1 RSRPADGTYRERRL
15 QVGILT
21 NSATPAPSPQPQ
33 IPIPVHL
40 AVVDLV
46 PWDYTIE
53 TAYSKPLGGSQS
65 ALCYLAEELARRGH
79 DVQLINNTARPGAH
93 RGVVHL
99 PLAKAHG
106 DVWKSF
112 DAVVLLNGI
121 KPAQSIRPL
130 LRPDARLIAWIQ
142 HADDQPAVQPLAR
155 EAVRNQFDGFA
166 LLSDWQSGRFVE
178 KYQLD
183 PVKTRILRNAIGPAF
198 RGLFSAS
205 DDIVAAKK
213 QPPVL
218 AYTSTPY
225 RGLDLLV
232 HAFPAIRAKV
242 KGTTL
247 RVYSSMQVYQAT
259 AARDAADYGHLYD
272 LCRDTP
278 GVEYFGSVAQ
288 TELAARMREITMLAY
303 PNHFAETSCIAA
315 MEAMA
320 AGSLIVTS
328 ALGALPETTAG
339 FARLLPVG
347 DDWLGYSDRF
357 VDEAVE
363 ALGEIEEQPEK
374 INGLLRRQVAHCNA
388 ECTWAKRADE
398 WEAWLTAKP

>member
-1 RSRPADGTYRERRL
+1 
-15 QVGILT
+15 
-21 NSATPAPSPQPQ
+21 
-33 IPIPVHL
+33 VHL
-40 AVVDLV
+40 AFVDFV

-65 ALCYLAEELARRGH
+65 ALCYLAEELARRGYE
-79 DVQLINNTARPGAH
+79 VQLINNTARPGAR

-99 PLAKAHG
+99 PLAKARG

-121 KPAQSIRPL
+121 KPGVSIRPL
-130 LRPDARLIAWIQ
+130 LRPEARLVAWIQ

-155 EAVRNQFDGFA
+155 EPVRSMFDGFA
-166 LLSDWQSGRFVE
+166 LLSDWQRDRFLE
-178 KYQLD
+178 RFQLD
-183 PVKTRILRNAIGPAF
+183 PAKTHILRNAIGPAF
-198 RGLFSAS
+198 RGLFSAA

-213 QPPVL
+213 RPSAL

-247 RVYSSMQVYQAT
+247 RVYSSMGVYQS
-259 AARDAADYGHLYD
+259 AAASDAAQYGALYD

-288 TELAARMREITMLAY
+288 TELAARMREVTMLAY

-320 AGSLIVTS
+320 AGCLILTS
-328 ALGALPETTAG
+328 ALGALGETTAG

-347 DDWLGYSDRF
+347 DDWLGYSERF
-357 VDEAVE
+357 VDQAVE
-363 ALGEIEEQPEK
+363 ALEQFEEQPQLVNEH
-374 INGLLRRQVAHCNA
+374 LRRQVAYCNA
-388 ECTWAKRADE
+388 EFTWAKRADE
-398 WEAWLTAKP
+398 WEAWLTAITAR